1 MCRLFL
7 TIKEV
12 HLALHKRKIKKSFTE
27 KDYMFD
33 TLTLL
38 EMDLVKFVS
47 RVQNLKLP
55 SGANLNPLNVEVP
68 ADAHNNI
75 TVYELSGNKDSDL
88 VDLRVKV
95 EEI

>member
-7 TIKEV
+7 PIKEV
-12 HLALHKRKIKKSFTE
+12 HLALHKRKIKKSSAE

-38 EMDLVKFVS
+38 EMDLVKFMS
-47 RVQNLKLP
+47 RVRNLKLP

-68 ADAHNNI
+68 ADTQNNI
-75 TVYELSGNKDSDL
+75 KLYELQSCNHC
-88 VDLRVKV
+88 
-95 EEI
+95 